1 MPNAGRGVFA
11 NTSIKIG
18 KVIEK
23 CPIIEIPEGNITNLE
38 ASNLLNYI
46 YFFGER
52 KDKQLIALGYGSIYN
67 HNYIPNAKYRI
78 IPKAR
83 TIEFISIKNI
93 KKDEEITVNYVQGNH
108 KSAPL
113 WFEVQ

>member
-1 MPNAGRGVFA
+1 MFA
-11 NTSIKIG
+11 KLSIKIG
-18 KVIEK
+18 EVIER
-23 CPIIEIPEGNITNLE
+23 CPIIEIPKENLTSLE

-46 YFFGER
+46 YFFGKR

-78 IPKAR
+78 MPKER

-93 KKDEEITVNYVQGNH
+93 KKDEEITVNYVGGNN
-108 KSAPL
+108 KNAPL